1 MHRVLYFVSSPA
13 TDAVATTGAALES
26 VARSVSPATA
36 RSVQVQYETSVPR
49 LLAKLR
55 SHAASGLIIDA
66 RGDLRSVEECAALQL
81 LRALFD
87 DDEIGGPIG
96 REQTWVVVS
105 PDERGVRVGFE
116 AGRCR
121 VAGSIAVRSDED
133 GFREIWQRIEQL
145 VIRKQSGKVALCLAG
160 GGIEGLLY
168 ELGALRALSYF
179 LPDMSIG
186 DVDILC
192 GVSAGAI
199 LGSFLANGLTPYE
212 IARGLQLGE
221 GKLDR
226 IHKHELFDPNLRM
239 LAGRSLRVAWDAL
252 RGKHSLLSA
261 AFRIPPAGLFAGDSL
276 LQYLERQLNKPGMT
290 DDFSRLK
297 SQLLIGATDLDTA
310 EHVVFGGPGRKD
322 VPISHAVRASA
333 ALTPFYAPMKIDG
346 RDYVDGGFTRT
357 TNMRAA
363 VQAGATLVILID
375 PLVPLYSEQP
385 GYVSGKGAVFTAMQ
399 GLKTLIHARFD
410 KAARTLREMYPH
422 VSFHLFQPDGQLM
435 KAMSGSPM
443 KYFYRASIEEL
454 AFRDTLREIRMRR
467 FDALA
472 RDFRRHGIRFV
483 DPDAQLARV
492 A

>member
-1 MHRVLYFVSSPA
+1 MHRVLYFVSSSAPS
-13 TDAVATTGAALES
+13 AVSTTEAALLAAS
-26 VARSVSPATA
+26 RSALPASSSPAI
-36 RSVQVQYETSVPR
+36 QVQYETSLPR

-55 SHAASGLIIDA
+55 GHAVDSLFIDA
-66 RGDLRSVEECAALQL
+66 RGDDAERPSLSL
-81 LRALFD
+81 LEKLFH
-87 DDEIGGPIG
+87 DDEVGGPMG
-96 REQTWVVVS
+96 REQTWVIVS
-105 PDERGVRVGFE
+105 PDESGVRFGFE
-116 AGRCR
+116 AGKAR
-121 VAGSIAVRSDED
+121 VAGVVEASLDDHE
-133 GFREIWQRIEQL
+133 GFRRIWAKIESTTT
-145 VIRKQSGKVALCLAG
+145 RRRPGKVALCLAG

-186 DVDILC
+186 DVDVLC

-212 IARGLQLGE
+212 IARGMQLGE
-221 GKLDR
+221 GRLDR
-226 IHKHELFDPNLRM
+226 IHKHELFDPNFKA
-239 LAGRSLRVAWDAL
+239 LAARAASIAWDAF

-261 AFRIPPAGLFAGDSL
+261 AFRIPPAGLFSGDNL
-276 LQYLERQLNKPGMT
+276 LRYLERQLEKPGMT
-290 DDFSRLK
+290 DSFDRLRQ
-297 SQLLIGATDLDTA
+297 QLLIGTTDLDTG
-310 EHVVFGGPGRKD
+310 EHVVFGKLGRMD
-322 VPISHAVRASA
+322 VPISAAVRAST
-333 ALTPFYAPMKIDG
+333 ALTPFYAPMTIDG

-385 GYVSGKGAVFTAMQ
+385 GYVARKGAVFTAMQ

-467 FDALA
+467 FDALR

-483 DPDAQLARV
+483 DPDAQLSKV